1 MKTSIAAL
9 ALSTSSVMLV
19 ASVSLVATLLTS
31 IAVALSAL
39 NVPEFWQQAINGFLL
54 LLAITADRLVA
65 LHRERRSLEEVA
77 L

>member
-1 MKTSIAAL
+1 VGSPVGAL
-9 ALSTSSVMLV
+9 LGAM
-19 ASVSLVATLLTS
+19 LLTS

-54 LLAITADRLVA
+54 LVAITADRLVA
-65 LHRERRSLEEVA
+65 VRRDRRSREEVE